1 MADVKELLEHI
12 IKAIVDKPEQV
23 EIREIPGERVVIY
36 ELKVASEDLGKVIG
50 KEGRTAKA
58 IRTII
63 SAVSL
68 KRGKKAIVDI
78 LEP

>member
-1 MADVKELLEHI
+1 MEGVKELLEHI
-12 IKAIVDKPEQV
+12 VKSIVDKPEQV